1 MEHEIELLKRDNGLM
16 SAQLE
21 QCERQHQQRYAGLEK
36 QSAAE
41 MARAIDEINRKEA
54 EIKEAKGKNKHR
66 KAKLAEKES
75 LINEVKAQRD
85 QLAQ

>member
-1 MEHEIELLKRDNGLM
+1 
-16 SAQLE
+16 
-21 QCERQHQQRYAGLEK
+21 
-36 QSAAE
+36 

-54 EIKEAKGKNKHR
+54 EIKEAKSKNKHR